1 MKGVVNPHAIPIRM
15 KPRMYRKMEV
25 GDVSGGEV
33 VIVVVSGGVMRVVR
47 VIRVGE
53 RRVRLN

>member
-1 MKGVVNPHAIPIRM
+1 MKGVVKPHAMPIRM

-33 VIVVVSGGVMRVVR
+33 VMVNRVSGGVMRVE
-47 VIRVGE
+47 E
-53 RRVRLN
+53 R